1 MRTKMALLAA
11 AAMLLTVVS
20 TASAQMDPVR
30 ERARIQWKL
39 GWENM
44 KAEAWEKGAKSF
56 QDAIDI
62 DPKYEDAYYG
72 LGRANMAMKK
82 FVEAIAAYTKCRD
95 LYRADAGRQ
104 FANASEMRRAREN
117 KILDIDE
124 NIRLLRS
131 GPQTMQTNDQIRQ
144 FEDRRRELQDLIQR
158 GNNVSIEANS
168 VPSWVS
174 LALGSAYF
182 RSGRL
187 ADAEREYK
195 AAIEAD
201 AKTGEAHSN
210 LAVVYMQTGRI
221 DEAEKS
227 VKAAEKAGFKVNPML
242 KEDIAARKKAGSN

>member
-1 MRTKMALLAA
+1 MTRLGLLAVSALLLTAVPAA
-11 AAMLLTVVS
+11 A
-20 TASAQMDPVR
+20 QIDPVR
-30 ERARIQWKL
+30 ERARVQWKI

-44 KAEAWEKGAKSF
+44 KAESFEAAAKSF
-56 QDAIDI
+56 QNAIDI

-72 LGRANMAMKK
+72 LGRADMAMKK
-82 FVEAIAAYTKCRD
+82 FVEAVAAYSKARD

-131 GPQTMQTNDQIRQ
+131 GPQTMQTNDQVRQ
-144 FEDRRRELQDLIQR
+144 FEDRKRELQEAIQR
-158 GNNVSIEANS
+158 GNNVSIETNS
-168 VPSWVS
+168 VPAWIS

-182 RSGRL
+182 RTGNM

-201 AKTGEAHSN
+201 GKTGEAHSN
-210 LAVVYMQTGRI
+210 LAVVYLQTGRI
-221 DEAEKS
+221 EEAEKS
-227 VKAAEKAGFKVNPML
+227 VKAAEKAGFKVHPML
-242 KEDIAARKKAGSN
+242 KQDIAAKKKSGTD

>member
-1 MRTKMALLAA
+1 MTRLTALFGSALLLTAA
-11 AAMLLTVVS
+11 A
-20 TASAQMDPVR
+20 QIDPVR
-30 ERARIQWKL
+30 ERARVPWKI

-44 KAEAWEKGAKSF
+44 KAESFEQAAKSF
-56 QDAIDI
+56 QNAIDI

-72 LGRANMAMKK
+72 LGRADMALKR
-82 FVEAIAAYTKCRD
+82 FVEAVAAYTKCRD

-131 GPQTMQTNDQIRQ
+131 GPQTLGTADQVRQ
-144 FEDRRRELQDLIQR
+144 FEDRKRELQEVIQR
-158 GNNVSIEANS
+158 GNNLSIEANS
-168 VPSWVS
+168 VPPWVS

-182 RSGRL
+182 RTGNM

-195 AAIEAD
+195 AAIAAD
-201 AKTGEAHSN
+201 PKTGEAHSN
-210 LAVVYMQTGRI
+210 LAVVYLQTGRI

-227 VKAAEKAGFKVNPML
+227 VKAAEKAGFKVHPML
-242 KEDIAARKKAGSN
+242 KADIAAKKKAGTK